1 MGFAGAARRPTMLYW
16 TSQTG
21 TILRAQ
27 SKNSDLIGPGDA
39 VFAAPYTS
47 NDIVG
52 RNLFRFIDGME
63 VRHLYHALSNK
74 VLRTGAP
81 ISFPYRCDGPRVRR
95 EMSMRLSLDD
105 EMLRYESA
113 LLREIPRERALPI
126 PAPASEVF
134 VAICSFCQ
142 DYRFPVSSS
151 LWKELEGLLLE
162 SDLPDQ
168 FRFTHNAFPR
178 SEGSCRSQCCRM
190 LLNGRKPGRRSCG
203 FFKPVCS
210 P

>member
-1 MGFAGAARRPTMLYW
+1 MGFTAAARRPTMLYW

-21 TILRAQ
+21 TIVRAE
-27 SKNSDLIGPGDA
+27 SKNSDLIGRVDA
-39 VFAAPYTS
+39 AFAAPYAS

-63 VRHLYHALSNK
+63 VRQLYQALSKK

-81 ISFPYRCDGPRVRR
+81 ITFSYRCDGPGVRR

-126 PAPASEVF
+126 AAPVSEVF

-142 DYRFPVSSS
+142 DYRFPASSS
-151 LWKELEGLLLE
+151 LWKELDRLLLE
-162 SDLPDQ
+162 RDLPDQ
-168 FRFTHNAFPR
+168 FRFTH
-178 SEGSCRSQCCRM
+178 S
-190 LLNGRKPGRRSCG
+190 
-203 FFKPVCS
+203 VCEKCYQS
-210 P
+210 FVADLQ